1 MLDNLWSGLIT
12 VFQWQNILAMLAGV
26 TAGQLVGAIPGFTV
40 TMTIAILLPVTY
52 YLDPVF
58 SILLLLGIYKG
69 GVYGGSIPAILLNAP
84 GTPAA
89 SATMLDGH
97 PMAKKGQAQKALKMA
112 LYASVSADTISDIV
126 LILVAGAL
134 AAVAMK
140 FGPPEFFALVLFSL
154 TIIGGLTGKSVLKGM
169 LSTCLGLFIAVVGLD
184 PTTAIPRFTLGSFEI
199 ESGFA
204 LVPTMIGL
212 FVMSEIFEQ
221 VEAGVAKGSLSI
233 FKDSLKPEDN
243 RISKEEWKRSIP
255 AILQSTAI
263 GTFIG
268 AIPGLGPAISTFI
281 GYGQAQ
287 RISKHPEKFG
297 TGVVEGV
304 AAAEAGNS
312 SACGATLIPLLSL
325 GIPGDVATAVLV
337 GAFMLHGLRPGP
349 MLFEQHTDFVY
360 AILVG
365 QLVCNLANLLVA
377 QGTMRAYSKIV
388 TSIPRLYLYP
398 IVWAL
403 CIIGSYAI
411 NASMFDVYCV
421 LFFGLIGYGFRKT
434 DMPLIP
440 MLIAFILS
448 PMLEVKLRQTLI
460 ISDGNLSVFYTKPLA
475 LVFMIATFLMVGY
488 LVYSRLRRNK
498 SKKTG

>member
-1 MLDNLWSGLIT
+1 MLEHLWGGLWT
-12 VFQWQNILAMLAGV
+12 LLAWQNILAMIAGV
-26 TAGQLVGAIPGFTV
+26 TAGQLIGAVPGFTV

-52 YLDPVF
+52 HLDPVF

-69 GVYGGSIPAILLNAP
+69 GVYGGSIPAILVNAP

-97 PMAKKGQAQKALKMA
+97 PMAKRGQAKKALKMA

-134 AAVAMK
+134 AALAMK

-169 LSTCLGLFIAVVGLD
+169 LSACFGLFVATVGLD
-184 PTTAIPRFTLGSFEI
+184 PTTAIPRFTLNIVEV

-221 VEAGVAKGSLSI
+221 METGIEQAKLAI
-233 FKDSLKPEDN
+233 FQESPDPEDQ
-243 RISKEEWKRSIP
+243 RITRAEWKRSLP
-255 AILQSTAI
+255 VILQSTAI

-268 AIPGLGPAISTFI
+268 SIPGLGPAISTFL

-287 RISKHPEKFG
+287 RISRHPEKFG

-337 GAFMLHGLRPGP
+337 GAFMLHGMRPGP
-349 MLFEQHTDFVY
+349 MLFEQHTTFVY

-365 QLVCNLANLLVA
+365 QLFCNLVNLAVG
-377 QGTMRAYSKIV
+377 QVTMRGYAKIV

-398 IVWAL
+398 IVWTL

-411 NASMFDVYCV
+411 NANMFDVYSV
-421 LFFGLIGYGFRKT
+421 LFFGIIGYGFRKVQV
-434 DMPLIP
+434 PLMP

-448 PMLEVKLRQTLI
+448 SMLEVKLRQALI
-460 ISDGNLSVFYTKPLA
+460 ISEGSLRVFYQKPLA
-475 LVFMIATFLMVGY
+475 LLFLSATFLMLLY
-488 LVYSRLRRNK
+488 LVSRRIIGSR
-498 SKKTG
+498 TE